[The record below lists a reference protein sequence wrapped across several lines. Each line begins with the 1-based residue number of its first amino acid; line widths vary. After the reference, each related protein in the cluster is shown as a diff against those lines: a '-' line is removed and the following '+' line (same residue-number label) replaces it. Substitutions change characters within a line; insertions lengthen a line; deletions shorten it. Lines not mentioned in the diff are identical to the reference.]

1 MRGKRKGEDDEVM
14 TDKRVMEKKM
24 AATKKWAFE
33 FSCCNV
39 ITEE

>member
-14 TDKRVMEKKM
+14 TDKRMMEKKM
-24 AATKKWAFE
+24 AATKKCAFE